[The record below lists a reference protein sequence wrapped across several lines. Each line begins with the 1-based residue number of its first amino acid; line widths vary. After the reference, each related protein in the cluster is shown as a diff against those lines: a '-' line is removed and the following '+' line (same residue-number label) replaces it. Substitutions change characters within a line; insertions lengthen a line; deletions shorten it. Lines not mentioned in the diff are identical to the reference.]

1 MARITQQM
9 IFARLWV
16 ALVMLW
22 AGLRI
27 LAVEIWLVDYG
38 VSIWWFAVIEV
49 LSSVLYG
56 VSSARLVK
64 ELATR
69 HRKNSAKWGSLH
81 AHRLCLARY
90 IFVECGQSNALGYI
104 FGCGVVGSGI
114 CCDRI
119 SAHSRIGDEN
129 DARRRGLN
137 LLRRVLR

>member
-16 ALVMLW
+16 VLVMLW

-64 ELATR
+64 ELSAR
-69 HRKNSAKWGSLH
+69 RRNNSAKWGTFTLVGYVLPDTYLLSVGRAMPLATYLVVVSL
-81 AHRLCLARY
+81 AVAFAVIALVRTRASVMKMTLAD
-90 IFVECGQSNALGYI
+90 
-104 FGCGVVGSGI
+104 VG
-114 CCDRI
+114 
-119 SAHSRIGDEN
+119 
-129 DARRRGLN
+129 
-137 LLRRVLR
+137 

>member
-38 VSIWWFAVIEV
+38 VSIWWFALIEV

-64 ELATR
+64 ELSAR
-69 HRKNSAKWGSLH
+69 RRNNSAKWGILTLFGYVLPDTYLLSVGRAMPLATYLVVVSL
-81 AHRLCLARY
+81 AVAFAVIALVRTRASVMKITLAD
-90 IFVECGQSNALGYI
+90 
-104 FGCGVVGSGI
+104 VG
-114 CCDRI
+114 
-119 SAHSRIGDEN
+119 
-129 DARRRGLN
+129 
-137 LLRRVLR
+137 

>member
-38 VSIWWFAVIEV
+38 VNIWWFATVEV
-49 LSSVLYG
+49 LSSILYG

-64 ELATR
+64 ELSAR
-69 HRKNSAKWGSLH
+69 RRNNSAKWGTFTLVGYVLPDTYLLSVGRAMPLATYLVVVSL
-81 AHRLCLARY
+81 AVAFAV
-90 IFVECGQSNALGYI
+90 IALVRTRASVMKMTLSD
-104 FGCGVVGSGI
+104 VV
-114 CCDRI
+114 
-119 SAHSRIGDEN
+119 
-129 DARRRGLN
+129 
-137 LLRRVLR
+137 

>member
-27 LAVEIWLVDYG
+27 LAVEIWLVGYG

-64 ELATR
+64 ELSAR
-69 HRKNSAKWGSLH
+69 RRNNSAKWGTFTLVGYVLPDTYLLSVGRAMPLATYLVVVSL
-81 AHRLCLARY
+81 AVAFAVIALVRTRASVMKITLAD
-90 IFVECGQSNALGYI
+90 
-104 FGCGVVGSGI
+104 VG
-114 CCDRI
+114 
-119 SAHSRIGDEN
+119 
-129 DARRRGLN
+129 
-137 LLRRVLR
+137 

>member
-64 ELATR
+64 ELSAR
-69 HRKNSAKWGSLH
+69 RRNNSAKWGTFTLVGYVLPDTYLLSVGRAMPLATYLIVVSL
-81 AHRLCLARY
+81 AVAFAV
-90 IFVECGQSNALGYI
+90 IALVRTRASVMKMTLSD
-104 FGCGVVGSGI
+104 VV
-114 CCDRI
+114 
-119 SAHSRIGDEN
+119 
-129 DARRRGLN
+129 
-137 LLRRVLR
+137 

>member
-27 LAVEIWLVDYG
+27 LAVEIWLVGYG
-38 VSIWWFAVIEV
+38 VSIWWFTVIEV

-64 ELATR
+64 ELSAR
-69 HRKNSAKWGSLH
+69 RRSNSAKWGTFTLVGYVLPDTYLLSVGRAMPLATYLIVVSL
-81 AHRLCLARY
+81 AVAFAVIALVRTRASVMKITLAD
-90 IFVECGQSNALGYI
+90 
-104 FGCGVVGSGI
+104 VG
-114 CCDRI
+114 
-119 SAHSRIGDEN
+119 
-129 DARRRGLN
+129 
-137 LLRRVLR
+137 

>member
-38 VSIWWFAVIEV
+38 VNIWWFATVEV
-49 LSSVLYG
+49 LSSILYG

-64 ELATR
+64 ELSAR
-69 HRKNSAKWGSLH
+69 RRNNSAKWGTFTLVGYVLPDTYLLSVGRAMPLATYLVVVSL
-81 AHRLCLARY
+81 AVAFAVIALVRTRASVMKMTLAD
-90 IFVECGQSNALGYI
+90 
-104 FGCGVVGSGI
+104 VG
-114 CCDRI
+114 
-119 SAHSRIGDEN
+119 
-129 DARRRGLN
+129 
-137 LLRRVLR
+137 

>member
-64 ELATR
+64 ELSAR
-69 HRKNSAKWGSLH
+69 RRNNSAKWGAFTLVGYVLPDTYLLSVGRAMPLATYLVVVSL
-81 AHRLCLARY
+81 AVAFAV
-90 IFVECGQSNALGYI
+90 IALVRTRASVMKMTLSD
-104 FGCGVVGSGI
+104 VV
-114 CCDRI
+114 
-119 SAHSRIGDEN
+119 
-129 DARRRGLN
+129 
-137 LLRRVLR
+137 

>member
-27 LAVEIWLVDYG
+27 LAVEIWLVGYG

-64 ELATR
+64 ELSAR
-69 HRKNSAKWGSLH
+69 RRNNSAKWGTFTLVGYVLPDTYLLSVGRAMPLATYLVVVSL
-81 AHRLCLARY
+81 AVAFAV
-90 IFVECGQSNALGYI
+90 IALVRTRASVMKMTLSD
-104 FGCGVVGSGI
+104 VV
-114 CCDRI
+114 
-119 SAHSRIGDEN
+119 
-129 DARRRGLN
+129 
-137 LLRRVLR
+137 

>member
-38 VSIWWFAVIEV
+38 VSIWWFTVIEV

-64 ELATR
+64 ELSAR
-69 HRKNSAKWGSLH
+69 RRNNSAKWGTFTLVGYVLPDTYLLSVGRAMPLATYLVVVSL
-81 AHRLCLARY
+81 AVAFAVIALVRTRASVMKITLAD
-90 IFVECGQSNALGYI
+90 
-104 FGCGVVGSGI
+104 VG
-114 CCDRI
+114 
-119 SAHSRIGDEN
+119 
-129 DARRRGLN
+129 
-137 LLRRVLR
+137 

>member
-38 VSIWWFAVIEV
+38 VNIWWFATVEV
-49 LSSVLYG
+49 LSSILYG

-64 ELATR
+64 ELTTR
-69 HRKNSAKWGSLH
+69 HRKNSAKWGTLTLVGYVLPDTYLLSVGRAMPLATYLVVASL
-81 AHRLCLARY
+81 AVAFAV
-90 IFVECGQSNALGYI
+90 IAL
-104 FGCGVVGSGI
+104 VRTRASVMKMSL
-114 CCDRI
+114 
-119 SAHSRIGDEN
+119 GDV
-129 DARRRGLN
+129 A
-137 LLRRVLR
+137 

>member
-64 ELATR
+64 ELSAR
-69 HRKNSAKWGSLH
+69 RRNNSAKWGTFTLVGYVLPDTYLLSVGRAMPLATYLVVVSL
-81 AHRLCLARY
+81 AVAFAV
-90 IFVECGQSNALGYI
+90 IALVRTRASVMKMTLSD
-104 FGCGVVGSGI
+104 VV
-114 CCDRI
+114 
-119 SAHSRIGDEN
+119 
-129 DARRRGLN
+129 
-137 LLRRVLR
+137 

>member
-27 LAVEIWLVDYG
+27 LAVEIWLVGYG

-64 ELATR
+64 ELSAR
-69 HRKNSAKWGSLH
+69 RRNNSAKWGTFTLVGYVLPDTYLLSVGRAMPLATYLIVVSL
-81 AHRLCLARY
+81 AVAFAVIALVRTRASVMKITLAD
-90 IFVECGQSNALGYI
+90 
-104 FGCGVVGSGI
+104 VG
-114 CCDRI
+114 
-119 SAHSRIGDEN
+119 
-129 DARRRGLN
+129 
-137 LLRRVLR
+137 

>member
-1 MARITQQM
+1 MARIAQQM

-64 ELATR
+64 ELSAR
-69 HRKNSAKWGSLH
+69 RRNNSAKWGTFTLVGYVLPDTYLLSVGRAMPLATYLVVVSL
-81 AHRLCLARY
+81 AVAFAVIALVRTRASVMKMTLAD
-90 IFVECGQSNALGYI
+90 
-104 FGCGVVGSGI
+104 VG
-114 CCDRI
+114 
-119 SAHSRIGDEN
+119 
-129 DARRRGLN
+129 
-137 LLRRVLR
+137 

>member
-27 LAVEIWLVDYG
+27 LAVEIWLIDYG
-38 VSIWWFAVIEV
+38 INIWWFALIEV

-69 HRKNSAKWGSLH
+69 HRKNSAKWGSLTLIGYVLPDTYLLSVG
-81 AHRLCLARY
+81 RSMPLATY
-90 IFVECGQSNALGYI
+90 LVVVSLAVIFAVIALVRTRTSVMKTA
-104 FGCGVVGSGI
+104 FT
-114 CCDRI
+114 
-119 SAHSRIGDEN
+119 
-129 DARRRGLN
+129 DAG
-137 LLRRVLR
+137 

>member
-9 IFARLWV
+9 IFARLGV

-64 ELATR
+64 ELSAR
-69 HRKNSAKWGSLH
+69 RRNNSAKWGTFTLVGYVLPDTYLLSVGRAMPLATYLVVVSL
-81 AHRLCLARY
+81 AVAFAV
-90 IFVECGQSNALGYI
+90 IALVRTRASVMKMTLSD
-104 FGCGVVGSGI
+104 VV
-114 CCDRI
+114 
-119 SAHSRIGDEN
+119 
-129 DARRRGLN
+129 
-137 LLRRVLR
+137 